1 MWLSRTHA
9 NQLTRYGSN
18 DAMNKFE
25 QISDFEKYNQFDS
38 AQTKLPKGYFF
49 RTIFFISYFLM
60 IMSSIKYIK
69 DDIYLSE
76 NILAVRVILIVSA
89 GVLWVARATIDRTL
103 PPSVLLIGI
112 VLSGYALTDAVL
124 AFVDLITLIIFA
136 SAMKDSGKPERYFIL
151 LAYWSLA
158 FVCLITFAGSVGLI
172 PSAIFEW
179 EGRAKNSFGFT
190 NPNVLFF
197 YVFSSALTFFVC
209 RERNGLII
217 CGAIMAF
224 LYTAVG
230 SRTFAFA
237 YLLIA
242 LAYFFVLKVDNKFV
256 RFTLWVFTA
265 LALIFGVMTVYFP
278 FEFSMWTS
286 NVLGIDS
293 DALLSNRL
301 TIMETVYISSKDA
314 EFWFGGLENLSD
326 SMYSYFTRSF
336 GLGGSL
342 ILLVAAIINLKNASN
357 IAGAVPL
364 VFFLTFFVVG
374 LVEVPFDGTSLV
386 SLIFI
391 YAVFYDHTIFSR
403 WRDNDVLSQNSV
415 PKRRWI

>member
-1 MWLSRTHA
+1 MNSYEQT
-9 NQLTRYGSN
+9 SN
-18 DAMNKFE
+18 F
-25 QISDFEKYNQFDS
+25 QKYDQFNS
-38 AQTKLPKGYFF
+38 VQKKIPKGYFF

-60 IMSSIKYIK
+60 IISSIKYIK
-69 DDIYLSE
+69 DDIYLSD
-76 NILAVRVILIVSA
+76 NIIAIRVILIVAA
-89 GVLWVARATIDRTL
+89 GVLWITRATIDRSL
-103 PPSVLLIGI
+103 PPSVLFIGI

-136 SAMKDSGKPERYFIL
+136 SAMKDSDKPERYFIL

-158 FVCLITFAGSVGLI
+158 FVCLITIAGSFGLI

-217 CGAIMAF
+217 CGVIMAY

-242 LAYFFVLKVDNKFV
+242 LAYFFILKVDNKFV
-256 RFTLWVFTA
+256 RFSLWVSIA
-265 LALIFGVMTVYFP
+265 LAVIFGVMTVYFP
-278 FEFSMWTS
+278 FEFSIWTS
-286 NVLGIDS
+286 NILGVDS

-301 TIMETVYISSKDA
+301 TIMETAFISSKDA

-336 GLGGSL
+336 GLGVSL
-342 ILLVAAIINLKNASN
+342 ILLVAAVINLKNASY

-391 YAVFYDHTIFSR
+391 YAVFYDHSIFSR
-403 WRDNDVLSQNSV
+403 WRNDDGFPQSAV